1 MWTFL
6 LQTRGEREEEEEKEE
21 KKEEEKE
28 EGRGGG
34 EGKRKRE
41 RGRGKEEEGE
51 KKEVNTCQYMYKQS
65 KFCMNDHIIFPLTF
79 TLESLSDK
87 TQHVTGTEVALSG
100 RGIRV
105 NREGVTM
112 NCPFT
117 F

>member
-21 KKEEEKE
+21 
-28 EGRGGG
+28 GREGG

-41 RGRGKEEEGE
+41 RGRGRGSKTI
-51 KKEVNTCQYMYKQS
+51 NTCQYMYKLS
-65 KFCMNDHIIFPLTF
+65 KLCMNDHIIFSLTF

-87 TQHVTGTEVALSG
+87 TQHITGTEVAFSG

-105 NREGVTM
+105 NGEGVTM
-112 NCPFT
+112 NSPFT

>member
-6 LQTRGEREEEEEKEE
+6 LQTRGEREEEEE
-21 KKEEEKE
+21 EEEKE
-28 EGRGGG
+28 EGREGG

-41 RGRGKEEEGE
+41 RGRGRE
-51 KKEVNTCQYMYKQS
+51 KGSKYMSVHVQAIKILYE
-65 KFCMNDHIIFPLTF
+65 CHIIFPLTF

-87 TQHVTGTEVALSG
+87 TQHVTGTEVAFSG